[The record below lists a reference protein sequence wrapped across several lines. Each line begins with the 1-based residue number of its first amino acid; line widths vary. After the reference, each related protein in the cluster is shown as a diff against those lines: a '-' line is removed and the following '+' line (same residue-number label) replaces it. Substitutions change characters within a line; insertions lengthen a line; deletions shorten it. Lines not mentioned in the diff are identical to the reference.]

1 MHACPCEDYL
11 GHLQCHY
18 VQVRVY
24 ELGQLSL
31 KFERHF
37 DAEIVDF
44 QVPSSAAIPLCFLTA
59 CFCMTARSQALP
71 ERLPTLPM
79 QGHMIDR

>member
-1 MHACPCEDYL
+1 MPCGSQQLVIFTMHLC
-11 GHLQCHY
+11 

-37 DAEIVDF
+37 DAEIIDF
-44 QVPSSAAIPLCFLTA
+44 QVGRQAEASHVLRLIVSWIDKA
-59 CFCMTARSQALP
+59 C
-71 ERLPTLPM
+71 
-79 QGHMIDR
+79 